1 MFKPKSTSFHSGEPK
16 SCEVENASL
25 KMRNLL
31 LEDAITK
38 MTKNP
43 ADLRHSR
50 NQSVNSAKS

>member
-1 MFKPKSTSFHSGEPK
+1 MNKHKSNSFHNSEPQ

-38 MTKNP
+38 
-43 ADLRHSR
+43 LSR
-50 NQSVNSAKS
+50 NPQE